1 MQQPSY
7 NGPPVYS
14 LYEVG
19 SVNNSG
25 LYSHSVGAVVPDMN
39 KTLQLGSQ
47 PPRHLRDFWAVII
60 DTGAAISVCPQPFT
74 STLR

>member
-1 MQQPSY
+1 MAQFRQRQEGTDCQYCRLPARGPQCLQWTPVDEYPQYQPEPIQQVMQQPSY

-25 LYSHSVGAVVPDMN
+25 LHS
-39 KTLQLGSQ
+39 Q
-47 PPRHLRDFWAVII
+47 
-60 DTGAAISVCPQPFT
+60 SV
-74 STLR
+74 